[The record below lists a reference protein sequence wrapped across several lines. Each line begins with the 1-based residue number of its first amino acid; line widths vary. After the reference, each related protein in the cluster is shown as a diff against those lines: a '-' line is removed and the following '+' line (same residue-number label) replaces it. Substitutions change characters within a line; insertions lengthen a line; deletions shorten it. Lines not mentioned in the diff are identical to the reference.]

1 MAPGEVIFL
10 PAGTSDFNH
19 WREIVV
25 EVLLKKVTVFD
36 DLWRKRGAYGTDEK
50 QLLLSRLFK

>member
-1 MAPGEVIFL
+1 MAPGEVIFF

-25 EVLLKKVTVFD
+25 EVLLKRVTVFD
-36 DLWRKRGAYGTDEK
+36 DLWRKRGAYGTDERK
-50 QLLLSRLFK
+50 LLLGRLFK

>member
-1 MAPGEVIFL
+1 MAPGEVIFF

-36 DLWRKRGAYGTDEK
+36 DLWRKRGAYAPDER
-50 QLLLSRLFK
+50 QRLLGRLFK

>member
-1 MAPGEVIFL
+1 MAPGEVVFF

-25 EVLLKKVTVFD
+25 ELLLKKVTVFD
-36 DLWRKRGAYGTDEK
+36 DLWRKSGGYGTDEK
-50 QLLLSRLFK
+50 ELLLGRLFK

>member
-1 MAPGEVIFL
+1 MAPGEVIFF

-36 DLWRKRGAYGTDEK
+36 DLWRKRGAYAAEER
-50 QLLLSRLFK
+50 QCLLGRLFK